1 MFTLYSTIQFYL
13 GLVLVAVVI
22 ITGIFSY
29 YQQAKS
35 SAIVDSFRNLVPQ
48 VRQRFSWN
56 YYLVWFS
63 FFYYNVLFF
72 VAAWLWVC
80 VQVRGSYLCL
90 LLTFILSQI
99 YLGSSLIAV
108 IVVTGFLSYCRQY
121 NQGEIIRSFYE
132 TTSQVCHLLFKLFYL
147 LIKLNTKICYF
158 YHTYTKRNK
167 HIVFL
172 AFF

>member
-1 MFTLYSTIQFYL
+1 MLLKLTLYSTIQFYL
-13 GLVLVAVVI
+13 GVVLVAVVI

-56 YYLVWFS
+56 KCFGVVEL
-63 FFYYNVLFF
+63 FYFNVRFF
-72 VAAWLWVC
+72 VAAWLWVY

-90 LLTFILSQI
+90 LYMLTFILSQI
-99 YLGSSLIAV
+99 YLGSSLIGV

-121 NQGEIIRSFYE
+121 NQGAIIRSFYE
-132 TTSQVCHLLFKLFYL
+132 TTSQVCHLLFKLLY
-147 LIKLNTKICYF
+147 
-158 YHTYTKRNK
+158 
-167 HIVFL
+167 
-172 AFF
+172 